1 MKILHCCL
9 ACFYIDN
16 YGYQENILPKQHKK
30 DGHEVEILASTETF
44 LNHIT
49 LGYIAAG
56 SYISE
61 SGIPVTRLQYSN
73 LLPHFIMKKLRIY
86 KGVSSVLD
94 RFAPDI
100 IFVHDCQFLDIRHIV
115 KYAKSKP
122 GVKIFVD
129 CHTDFLNSARN
140 WFSKNIMHKIIY
152 RKCAKMIE
160 PYATKFFGVLPV
172 RCDFLHDI
180 YGIPREKIELLEL
193 GAEDDKIHVE
203 MRDEIRGRI
212 CRELNLGV
220 KDFIIITGGKLDKQ
234 KNTEALLDAVVMIA
248 SDRIKLVIFGS
259 ITNDVL
265 NAVEKKIDNPSVRY
279 IGWIN
284 ADKVYDYLL
293 SADLAIFPGLHSV
306 LWEQAVACGVPCI
319 FRNIEGIHH
328 VNTGGNCMFLNEGSA
343 EEISQILRKIEDNQ
357 LLYEEMKKSASHG
370 ANRFMYSDI
379 AKRSIRGLA
388 VRPKSIK
395 NMHNIHAG

>member
-9 ACFYIDN
+9 ANFYIDG

-44 LNHIT
+44 LDHVT
-49 LGYIAAG
+49 LGYVEAG
-56 SYISE
+56 SYVSE

-140 WFSKNIMHKIIY
+140 WLSKNILHKIIY
-152 RKCAKMIE
+152 RYCAKMIE
-160 PYATKFFGVLPV
+160 PYTTKFYGVLPV
-172 RCDFLHDI
+172 RCDFLHDV
-180 YGIPREKIELLEL
+180 YKIPREKIELLEL
-193 GAEDDKIHVE
+193 GAEDDKIQIE
-203 MRDEIRGRI
+203 MRDEIRERI
-212 CRELNLGV
+212 CTELNLGI
-220 KDFIIITGGKLDKQ
+220 KDFIVITGGKLDKQ
-234 KNTEALLDAVVMIA
+234 KRTEELLDAIAMIK

-259 ITNDVL
+259 MTDDVL
-265 NAVEKKIDNPSVRY
+265 NAVEKKMDNPRVRY

-284 ADKVYDYLL
+284 SDKIYDYLL

-306 LWEQAVACGVPCI
+306 LWEQAVACRVPCV

-328 VNTGGNCMFLNEGSA
+328 VNTGGNCMFLNKGDT
-343 EEISQILRKIEDNQ
+343 EEIVQILNNIVDNQ
-357 LLYEEMKKSASHG
+357 KTYEEMKKSALHG

-379 AKRSIRGLA
+379 AKRSIRGPA
-388 VRPKSIK
+388 VRPKSFELK
-395 NMHNIHAG
+395 